1 MDAVSKSLV
10 SLRIDKDEDCPSY
23 VHSARLYVVADQT
36 ARPGFYHWSFKIY
49 NEKTEKWTTYEV
61 RKSPAD
67 KYPVKHVHDA
77 VPGTTGLDF
86 RLFELV
92 SIPCHWLPEV
102 YKACESARVP
112 GVGALITEPVIHL
125 PSFPQSSP
133 TTSATSSGC
142 PKRGILCLTK
152 GIRNCLGAFA
162 GKDIGD
168 DAFDL
173 LRSRAI
179 SRCCFVN
186 MFSDLSVKGR
196 RQSIDSLF
204 ADTSSKDGASS
215 GCEVEGDC
223 STNTARCATD
233 NGDFIDEV

>member
-112 GVGALITEPVIHL
+112 GVG
-125 PSFPQSSP
+125 
-133 TTSATSSGC
+133 G
-142 PKRGILCLTK
+142 KRCSHVYVRYIVDCLKKAGIVGESQVT
-152 GIRNCLGAFA
+152 
-162 GKDIGD
+162 
-168 DAFDL
+168 DL
-173 LRSRAI
+173 LSEIERI
-179 SRCCFVN
+179 EEC
-186 MFSDLSVKGR
+186 D
-196 RQSIDSLF
+196 DSQRE
-204 ADTSSKDGASS
+204 T
-215 GCEVEGDC
+215 
-223 STNTARCATD
+223 
-233 NGDFIDEV
+233 